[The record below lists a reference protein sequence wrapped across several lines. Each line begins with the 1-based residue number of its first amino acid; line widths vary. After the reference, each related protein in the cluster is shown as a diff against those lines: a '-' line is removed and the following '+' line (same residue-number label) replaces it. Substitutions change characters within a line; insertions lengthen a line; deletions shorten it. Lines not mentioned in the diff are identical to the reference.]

1 MDTSSGKDDNLFTYI
16 LSLTVMM
23 FGFIYENFAY
33 ILGITVVIF
42 GIIVYVNMTKMTFD
56 MPMTRSKKLV
66 IETMEHNMGKN
77 ETNGDNDNSSD
88 NNGNTNDNTND
99 NNNSVIIKNNLNNNN
114 IASSK
119 NNENTLLTPHIDLEK
134 KLKSGFCNMH
144 ASKGS
149 SATDIDNECKV
160 FGKASCLNT
169 DCCGW
174 VVTADNPD
182 GMCRAGN
189 KNGMTFN
196 HNDAGK
202 KIDVDC
208 YYYKETKTGPRCL

>member
-1 MDTSSGKDDNLFTYI
+1 MDASSGKDNNLFTYI
-16 LSLTVMM
+16 LSLIAMM
-23 FGFIYENFAY
+23 LSFVYENFSY

-56 MPMTRSKKLV
+56 MPMTKSKKLI
-66 IETMEHNMGKN
+66 IETMDLGKN
-77 ETNGDNDNSSD
+77 GDTN
-88 NNGNTNDNTND
+88 NNN
-99 NNNSVIIKNNLNNNN
+99 NNNSVVIKKNLNNNNN
-114 IASSK
+114 IASSN

-189 KNGMTFN
+189 KNGITFN
-196 HNDAGK
+196 HDDTGK

-208 YYYKETKTGPRCL
+208 YYYKETKTGSRCL

>member
-1 MDTSSGKDDNLFTYI
+1 MDTSEKDDNLFTYV
-16 LSLTVMM
+16 LSSIVMM
-23 FGFIYENFAY
+23 FGFIYDNFAY

-42 GIIVYVNMTKMTFD
+42 GIIVYLNMTKISFD

-66 IETMEHNMGKN
+66 IETMEHKMGKN
-77 ETNGDNDNSSD
+77 ETNGDNGN
-88 NNGNTNDNTND
+88 NNGD
-99 NNNSVIIKNNLNNNN
+99 NNNSVVVKSNPKTNTIIT
-114 IASSK
+114 SSK
-119 NNENTLLTPHIDLEK
+119 NNENTLLTPPIDLEK

-196 HNDAGK
+196 HDDAGK

-208 YYYKETKTGPRCL
+208 YYYKETKSGPRC

>member
-1 MDTSSGKDDNLFTYI
+1 MDASSGKDNNLFTYI
-16 LSLTVMM
+16 LSLIAMM
-23 FGFIYENFAY
+23 LSFVYENFAY
-33 ILGITVVIF
+33 ILGITVFIF

-56 MPMTRSKKLV
+56 MPMTKSKKLI
-66 IETMEHNMGKN
+66 IETMDLGK
-77 ETNGDNDNSSD
+77 
-88 NNGNTNDNTND
+88 NGNTNNNN
-99 NNNSVIIKNNLNNNN
+99 NNNSVVIKKNLNNNNN
-114 IASSK
+114 IASSN
-119 NNENTLLTPHIDLEK
+119 NNENTMLTPHIDLEK

-189 KNGMTFN
+189 KNGITFN
-196 HNDAGK
+196 HDDTGK

-208 YYYKETKTGPRCL
+208 YYYKETKTGSRCL

>member
-1 MDTSSGKDDNLFTYI
+1 MDASSGKDNNLFTYI
-16 LSLTVMM
+16 LSLIAMM
-23 FGFIYENFAY
+23 LSFVYENFSY

-56 MPMTRSKKLV
+56 MPMTKSKKLI
-66 IETMEHNMGKN
+66 IETMDLGKN
-77 ETNGDNDNSSD
+77 GDTN
-88 NNGNTNDNTND
+88 NNN
-99 NNNSVIIKNNLNNNN
+99 NNNSVVIKKNLNNNN
-114 IASSK
+114 IASSN

-189 KNGMTFN
+189 KNGITFN
-196 HNDAGK
+196 HDDTGK

-208 YYYKETKTGPRCL
+208 YYYKETKTGSRCL

>member
-1 MDTSSGKDDNLFTYI
+1 MDASSGKDNNLFTYI
-16 LSLTVMM
+16 LSLIAMM
-23 FGFIYENFAY
+23 LSFVYENFSY

-56 MPMTRSKKLV
+56 MPMTKSKKLI
-66 IETMEHNMGKN
+66 IETMDLGK
-77 ETNGDNDNSSD
+77 NGDN
-88 NNGNTNDNTND
+88 
-99 NNNSVIIKNNLNNNN
+99 SVVIKKNLNNNNN
-114 IASSK
+114 IASSN
-119 NNENTLLTPHIDLEK
+119 NNENTMLTPHIDLEK

-189 KNGMTFN
+189 KNGITFN
-196 HNDAGK
+196 HDDTGK

-208 YYYKETKTGPRCL
+208 YYYKETKTGSRCL

>member
-1 MDTSSGKDDNLFTYI
+1 MDISSSSNPI
-16 LSLTVMM
+16 VMM
-23 FGFIYENFAY
+23 FGFIYENFTY

-42 GIIVYVNMTKMTFD
+42 GIIVYINMTKISFD

-66 IETMEHNMGKN
+66 IETMDLGKN
-77 ETNGDNDNSSD
+77 ENY
-88 NNGNTNDNTND
+88 NT
-99 NNNSVIIKNNLNNNN
+99 
-114 IASSK
+114 SSK
-119 NNENTLLTPHIDLEK
+119 NNENTLLTPPIGLEK

-149 SATDIDNECKV
+149 SAIDLDNECKV

-182 GMCRAGN
+182 GMCRTGN

-196 HNDAGK
+196 HDDSGK

-208 YYYKETKTGPRCL
+208 YYYKETKNGPRCSS

>member
-1 MDTSSGKDDNLFTYI
+1 MDTYSSSSNPI
-16 LSLTVMM
+16 VMI

-33 ILGITVVIF
+33 ILGTTVIIF
-42 GIIVYVNMTKMTFD
+42 GIIVYLNMKKISFD

-66 IETMEHNMGKN
+66 IETMEHKMGKN
-77 ETNGDNDNSSD
+77 ESD
-88 NNGNTNDNTND
+88 DFTSRKMNE
-99 NNNSVIIKNNLNNNN
+99 
-114 IASSK
+114 
-119 NNENTLLTPHIDLEK
+119 NENTLLTPPIDLEK

-149 SATDIDNECKV
+149 AATDVDNECKV
-160 FGKASCLNT
+160 FEKASCLNT

-182 GMCRAGN
+182 GMCRSGN

-196 HNDAGK
+196 HDDTGK

-208 YYYKETKTGPRCL
+208 YYYKETKNGPRCSS

>member
-1 MDTSSGKDDNLFTYI
+1 
-16 LSLTVMM
+16 M
-23 FGFIYENFAY
+23 FGFVYENFSY
-33 ILGITVVIF
+33 ILGIMVIIF
-42 GIIVYVNMTKMTFD
+42 GIIVYLNMTKITFA
-56 MPMTRSKKLV
+56 MPMTRSKKLI
-66 IETMEHNMGKN
+66 IETMDHKMDKN
-77 ETNGDNDNSSD
+77 DTNCSS
-88 NNGNTNDNTND
+88 
-99 NNNSVIIKNNLNNNN
+99 SVIIKSNLNNNNN
-114 IASSK
+114 IASSE

-144 ASKGS
+144 ASKSS

-174 VVTADNPD
+174 VVPADNPD
-182 GMCRAGN
+182 GMCRIGN

-196 HNDAGK
+196 HDDAGK

-208 YYYKETKTGPRCL
+208 YYYKETKSGPRC

>member
-1 MDTSSGKDDNLFTYI
+1 MDTSSSSNPI
-16 LSLTVMM
+16 VMI
-23 FGFIYENFAY
+23 FGFIYENFTY

-42 GIIVYVNMTKMTFD
+42 GIIVYLNMTKISFD

-66 IETMEHNMGKN
+66 IETMKHKMGKN
-77 ETNGDNDNSSD
+77 ENDNI
-88 NNGNTNDNTND
+88 T
-99 NNNSVIIKNNLNNNN
+99 
-114 IASSK
+114 SSK
-119 NNENTLLTPHIDLEK
+119 MYENTLLTPSIGLEK

-149 SATDIDNECKV
+149 SAIELDNECKV

-196 HNDAGK
+196 HDDAGK

-208 YYYKETKTGPRCL
+208 YYYKETKNGPRCSS